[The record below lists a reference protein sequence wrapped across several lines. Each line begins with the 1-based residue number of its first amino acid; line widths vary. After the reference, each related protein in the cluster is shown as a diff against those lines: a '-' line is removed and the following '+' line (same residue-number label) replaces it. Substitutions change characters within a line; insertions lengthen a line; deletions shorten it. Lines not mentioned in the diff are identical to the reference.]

1 MSKRS
6 NWALPYF
13 IFLVLFVVLPLV
25 LIVVYALQDGNG
37 GFTLSNVSRFFTD
50 SDALSTFAVSIEVA
64 VENTLIC
71 LLLGYP
77 AAYIL
82 ADRNLN
88 KSAVTVILFILPMWI
103 NALMRTLATA
113 ELFNVFGFTLG
124 KGTLLF
130 GMVYD
135 YLPFMIYPIYNV
147 LLKMDKSYSEAAADL
162 GATPIQVFGKVTLP
176 LSMPGISSGIL
187 MVFMPTV
194 STFAISE
201 FLTNNKI
208 KLFGTIIQENINSS
222 MWNYGAALSLIMLV
236 IIGLTT
242 ILLGGDE
249 REVQDTGTGLYLAAS
264 GAPLRTDRVHR
275 DILLHRGQDTREL
288 DGILLRTLQEHI
300 LRRSQ
305 RRSRPHGRHQEHPY
319 HCVHRRCCLNLARN
333 CLGHRN
339 IQPQGKEEEDNPV
352 PEQHSDD
359 QP

>member
-6 NWALPYF
+6 NWAIPYL
-13 IFLVLFVVLPLV
+13 IFLILFVVLPLV
-25 LIVVYALQDGNG
+25 LILVYALQDGNG
-37 GFTLSNVSRFFTD
+37 GFTLSNVTRFFTD
-50 SDALSTFAVSIEVA
+50 SDALSTFAVSVEVA
-64 VENTLIC
+64 IENTLIC

-82 ADRNLN
+82 ADKNLN

-135 YLPFMIYPIYNV
+135 YLPFMIYPIYNI

-162 GATPIQVFGKVTLP
+162 GATPSQVFRKVTLP
-176 LSMPGISSGIL
+176 LSFPGISSGIL

-242 ILLGGDE
+242 VILGGDE
-249 REVQDTGTGLYLAAS
+249 REVEGGT
-264 GAPLRTDRVHR
+264 
-275 DILLHRGQDTREL
+275 I
-288 DGILLRTLQEHI
+288 
-300 LRRSQ
+300 
-305 RRSRPHGRHQEHPY
+305 
-319 HCVHRRCCLNLARN
+319 
-333 CLGHRN
+333 
-339 IQPQGKEEEDNPV
+339 
-352 PEQHSDD
+352 
-359 QP
+359 

>member
-1 MSKRS
+1 MGKRS
-6 NWALPYF
+6 NWAIPYL
-13 IFLVLFVVLPLV
+13 IFLVLFVALPLL

-37 GFTLSNVSRFFTD
+37 GFTFSNITRFFTD
-50 SDALSTFAVSIEVA
+50 KDALSTFAVSIEVA
-64 VENTLIC
+64 IENTLIC

-82 ADRNLN
+82 ANKNLN
-88 KSAVTVILFILPMWI
+88 KSAVTAILFILPMWI

-113 ELFNVFGFTLG
+113 ELFNVMGFSLG
-124 KGTLLF
+124 KGTLLM
-130 GMVYD
+130 GMAYD

-147 LLKMDKSYSEAAADL
+147 LLKMDHSYEEAAADL
-162 GATPIQVFGKVTLP
+162 GATPSQVFRKVTLP

-242 ILLGGDE
+242 LVLGGED
-249 REVQDTGTGLYLAAS
+249 REIEGGT
-264 GAPLRTDRVHR
+264 V
-275 DILLHRGQDTREL
+275 
-288 DGILLRTLQEHI
+288 
-300 LRRSQ
+300 
-305 RRSRPHGRHQEHPY
+305 
-319 HCVHRRCCLNLARN
+319 
-333 CLGHRN
+333 
-339 IQPQGKEEEDNPV
+339 
-352 PEQHSDD
+352 
-359 QP
+359 